1 MQEFLSQLNQ
11 ETEALLVLS
20 IILFAGF
27 IMTRLTNTLNLPKV
41 SGYILAGILIGP
53 CSLNFIPQHMI
64 DSMGFVSDLAL
75 AFIAFGVGKFF
86 KKEVLMR
93 TGKKIIVI
101 TISEALTAGVLVTVI
116 LKFIFRLDWDF
127 ALILGAIATATAP
140 ASTMMTINQYK
151 AKGEFVN
158 TLLQIVALD
167 DVVCLLA
174 FSIVAAIANGRASGA
189 LTVNDILIPIML
201 NLFAI
206 CLGFFCGYFLSRLL
220 IPARSRDN
228 RLILAIAMLLGL
240 SGICAA
246 ADISP
251 LLSCMVFGAAYINLT
266 RDKKLFRQI
275 NNFTPPV
282 MSIFFIVSGM
292 NLNVN
297 ALGTVGVIGVA
308 YFLIR
313 IAGKYLGTYFSCL
326 AMGTS
331 REIRKYMGLALIPQA
346 GVAIGLAFL
355 GQRLLPP
362 ETGNLML
369 TIILSSSVLYE
380 MVGPISA
387 KAALFLSGSIAFKKT
402 RDKED
407 TEPQCAASDRSS
419 MCEKIDVITGLDSV
433 IEEKEEGEE
442 AEHGELVPEIP
453 DSECGE
459 ESREEC
465 DEADDSSEDCEC
477 LSDEED
483 TEECEESGDH
493 DDLADSVL
501 EELREY
507 SEGVDERDDY
517 DIEKEVKPVKRKK
530 KKKQNKKNK

>member
-362 ETGNLML
+362 ETGNLIL
-369 TIILSSSVLYE
+369 TLILSSSVLYE

-459 ESREEC
+459 ESGEEC

>member
-93 TGKKIIVI
+93 TGKKIIRDNNQRGPDGGR
-101 TISEALTAGVLVTVI
+101 AGDGYFKVYIPSGLG
-116 LKFIFRLDWDF
+116 FR
-127 ALILGAIATATAP
+127 LILGAIATATAP

-228 RLILAIAMLLGL
+228 RLILANRNAFGTFRYLCGCRYL
-240 SGICAA
+240 SA
-246 ADISP
+246 
-251 LLSCMVFGAAYINLT
+251 
-266 RDKKLFRQI
+266 
-275 NNFTPPV
+275 
-282 MSIFFIVSGM
+282 
-292 NLNVN
+292 
-297 ALGTVGVIGVA
+297 VI
-308 YFLIR
+308 L
-313 IAGKYLGTYFSCL
+313 
-326 AMGTS
+326 
-331 REIRKYMGLALIPQA
+331 
-346 GVAIGLAFL
+346 
-355 GQRLLPP
+355 
-362 ETGNLML
+362 
-369 TIILSSSVLYE
+369 
-380 MVGPISA
+380 
-387 KAALFLSGSIAFKKT
+387 
-402 RDKED
+402 
-407 TEPQCAASDRSS
+407 
-419 MCEKIDVITGLDSV
+419 
-433 IEEKEEGEE
+433 
-442 AEHGELVPEIP
+442 
-453 DSECGE
+453 
-459 ESREEC
+459 
-465 DEADDSSEDCEC
+465 
-477 LSDEED
+477 
-483 TEECEESGDH
+483 
-493 DDLADSVL
+493 
-501 EELREY
+501 
-507 SEGVDERDDY
+507 
-517 DIEKEVKPVKRKK
+517 
-530 KKKQNKKNK
+530 

>member
-228 RLILAIAMLLGL
+228 RRILAIAMLLGL

-407 TEPQCAASDRSS
+407 TEPQCPASDRSS

-459 ESREEC
+459 ESGEEC

>member
-64 DSMGFVSDLAL
+64 GSMGFVSDLVL

-459 ESREEC
+459 ESGEEC

>member
-64 DSMGFVSDLAL
+64 GSMGFVSDLAL
-75 AFIAFGVGKFF
+75 ACIAFGVGKFF

-369 TIILSSSVLYE
+369 TIILSSSVLYV

-459 ESREEC
+459 ESGEEC

>member
-308 YFLIR
+308 YFLLR

-459 ESREEC
+459 ESGEEC

>member
-1 MQEFLSQLNQ
+1 M
-11 ETEALLVLS
+11 
-20 IILFAGF
+20 
-27 IMTRLTNTLNLPKV
+27 
-41 SGYILAGILIGP
+41 AGILIGP

-189 LTVNDILIPIML
+189 LTVNDILIPVML

-407 TEPQCAASDRSS
+407 TEPQCPASDRSS

-459 ESREEC
+459 ESGEEC

>member
-158 TLLQIVALD
+158 TMLQIVALD

-407 TEPQCAASDRSS
+407 TEPQCPASDRSS

-459 ESREEC
+459 ESGEEC

>member
-189 LTVNDILIPIML
+189 LTVNDILIPVML

>member
-189 LTVNDILIPIML
+189 LTVNDILIPIMP

>member
-27 IMTRLTNTLNLPKV
+27 IMTRLPNTLNLPKV

-64 DSMGFVSDLAL
+64 GSMGFVSDLAL

-459 ESREEC
+459 ESGEEC

>member
-64 DSMGFVSDLAL
+64 GSMGFVSDLAL

-313 IAGKYLGTYFSCL
+313 IGGKYLGTYFSCL

-459 ESREEC
+459 ESGEEC

>member
-387 KAALFLSGSIAFKKT
+387 KAALFLSGSIAFKKN

-459 ESREEC
+459 ESGEEC